1 MNYRQVQ
8 VFKAIMQSGS
18 ITYAS
23 EILHVSQPA
32 VSNTLKT
39 LEQDLGLLLFTR
51 TAKGLLPTDEARSL
65 YTEVERV
72 ALGFENLKRFGKTL
86 QHIKQGRL
94 VIGVMHTFGREWMP
108 TAMAE
113 FSARYQQIS
122 LSLLTASSNDM
133 ARLVGNGQIDVGIA
147 QARTEDHSLLRDKL
161 FEMQGLI
168 AVPRDHRLAKHQ
180 KVMPEDLRDENI
192 ISLGAGDGLRQNF
205 DRVMAQAGIEYKST
219 IDISLGEALCAMV
232 QQGCGI
238 GIVDDETARL
248 YSVGSATVGTSESGA
263 VKFIPFH
270 PGVSVPIYLI
280 RARNQPHNR
289 LIELFIDFMLTTRRR

>member
-18 ITYAS
+18 ITDAS

-32 VSNTLKT
+32 VSKTLKT

-86 QHIKQGRL
+86 QQIKQGRL
-94 VIGVMHTFGREWMP
+94 VIGVVHTFGREWM
-108 TAMAE
+108 ACAIAD

-122 LSLLTASSNDM
+122 LSLITASSNDM

-147 QARTEDHSLLRDKL
+147 QSRTEDHSLLRDKL
-161 FEMQGLI
+161 FEMEGLI
-168 AVPRDHRLAKHQ
+168 AVPKGHRLAKYHR
-180 KVMPEDLRDENI
+180 VLPEDLRDENI
-192 ISLGAGDGLRQNF
+192 ISLGPADGLRQNF
-205 DRVMAQAGIEYKST
+205 DRAMAQAGIEYRST
-219 IDISLGEALCAMV
+219 IDISLGEALCVMV

-248 YSVGSATVGTSESGA
+248 YTPDG

-270 PGVSVPIYLI
+270 PSVSVPIYLI